1 MKSRVKFGIDIRKQL
16 TGADLYVRIFQICA
30 LLPLPYLYIAMI
42 DHDIGSSRNLLSVL
56 FDIGM
61 SSIPRGEAFAMSFLY
76 RTTLSEEKVYF
87 IILVIAIVLGFAADR
102 VLRGNP
108 ALSVRMHKL
117 FAVLVACDLVIRII
131 PVKANIAFGLPA
143 AIAGFVIRAVCLWLI
158 VLDLKV
164 HKAETEAE
172 KAVQQ

>member
-42 DHDIGSSRNLLSVL
+42 DRGIGSSRNLLSVL

-61 SSIPRGEAFAMSFLY
+61 SSLPRVEAYALSFLY
-76 RTTLSEEKVYF
+76 RMTLSEEKVF
-87 IILVIAIVLGFAADR
+87 FVILIIAIALGFAADR

-108 ALSVRMHKL
+108 ELSVRMHKA
-117 FAVLVACDLVIRII
+117 FEVMICMDLAIRIV
-131 PVKANIAFGLPA
+131 PVRANYAFGIPA
-143 AIAGFVIRAVCLWLI
+143 AVAGFVIRAFCLYLLI
-158 VLDLKV
+158 RDM
-164 HKAETEAE
+164 KAYE
-172 KAVQQ
+172 VS

>member
-16 TGADLYVRIFQICA
+16 TGADIYVRIFQICA

-42 DHDIGSSRNLLSVL
+42 DRGIGSSRNLLSVL

-61 SSIPRGEAFAMSFLY
+61 SSIPRIETLALSYMY
-76 RTTLSEEKVYF
+76 RITLSEEKVFFF
-87 IILVIAIVLGFAADR
+87 ILIIAIALGFAADR

-117 FAVLVACDLVIRII
+117 FIALIACDLIIRLI
-131 PVKANIAFGLPA
+131 PVKANLAFGLSGA
-143 AIAGFVIRAVCLWLI
+143 VIGFILRAGCLYLLI
-158 VLDLKV
+158 LDLKADGQ
-164 HKAETEAE
+164 KE
-172 KAVQQ
+172 

>member
-42 DHDIGSSRNLLSVL
+42 DRGIGNSRNLLSVL

-61 SSIPRGEAFAMSFLY
+61 SSLPRVEAYALSFLY
-76 RTTLSEEKVYF
+76 RMTLSEEKVF
-87 IILVIAIVLGFAADR
+87 FVILIIAIALGFAADR

-108 ALSVRMHKL
+108 ELSVRMHKA
-117 FAVLVACDLVIRII
+117 FEVMICMDLAIRIV
-131 PVKANIAFGLPA
+131 PVRANYAFGIPA
-143 AIAGFVIRAVCLWLI
+143 AVAGFAIRAFCLYLLI
-158 VLDLKV
+158 RDM
-164 HKAETEAE
+164 KAYE
-172 KAVQQ
+172 VS